1 MTTSK
6 TVKTTS
12 KASTPK
18 KPVLK
23 NGVEEKWIFI
33 KEQAVV
39 DSTPAMKRSIDRSV
53 GDVYTKTA
61 ADYRAKDG
69 SAITTAI
76 TAERLIAERL
86 GKSTAQRKAIE
97 AKNRK
102 MANEKLEA
110 IGNGNPAK
118 KAAAKSKGAK
128 KTSAKKTTGG
138 KMALKKIRENK
149 ER

>member
-1 MTTSK
+1 MASSK
-6 TVKTTS
+6 TVKTS
-12 KASTPK
+12 KASAPK
-18 KPVLK
+18 KQVVK
-23 NGVEEKWIFI
+23 NGVEEKWLFI

-76 TAERLIAERL
+76 TAQRLIAERL
-86 GKSTAQRKAIE
+86 GKSTAQRKALE

-102 MANEKLEA
+102 EANEKLEA
-110 IGNGNPAK
+110 FGNGNPAK
-118 KAAAKSKGAK
+118 KATPKSNG
-128 KTSAKKTTGG
+128 AKKTTG
-138 KMALKKIRENK
+138 KKSSLKK
-149 ER
+149 